1 MPARADPEPC
11 REQDLGLFEVVVRD
25 GAARIGRLHT
35 LHGSL
40 QTPALLPV
48 INPNLRTIEPRE
60 MWEKYGVDALIT
72 NSYVIWKHDDLKD
85 KALADGIHSLLDYP
99 GVVMTDSG
107 TFQSYVYGD
116 VEVGVSEI
124 VEFQREIGVDIGT
137 MLDVFGRPD
146 MSRSELEECVRETAN
161 RAPESLQAAGEK
173 MLLNG
178 PIQGGTHQDL
188 RAEAADLMG
197 SAESEDRGFCV
208 HPLGGI
214 VPLMEKQKYRELFE
228 ALMAARST
236 VPSDRPIHM
245 FGCGHPMLF
254 PMAIAMGADLFD
266 SAAYALFARDDRL
279 LSPDGTIKL
288 EGLTEWPVSSAALFG
303 HTPEEVRAMDKDE
316 RSVLLAHHNLEVTQ
330 TELARCREAVRE
342 GRIWQL
348 AERRSH
354 ANPQLREAF
363 IWILDQM
370 EEIPDEPCGET
381 ALQMLAS
388 TNPVRMGR
396 EDLSEDIGSRPHIL
410 HLHALLSMRW
420 RVPGSWWNGS
430 DGDPER
436 VVLIESAPPPWR
448 TTALGAAVASL
459 LENPRSIVM
468 IPTPL
473 GPIPFSMED
482 VSPWCHLEC
491 SDETWMES
499 YEDEEILEG
508 LQELGLQDLPLV
520 RMMPTEMPED
530 DDYSEVR
537 DWLDRCSIVDKLSVL
552 CAVPPLEAC
561 KLTGEMEVRR
571 SNTDRIVNV
580 FNKDQHILSPRLTDG
595 GISLALEG
603 AFRLNSNPIPPALFN
618 EPISDPPSDHPGTPR
633 VRLLEDA
640 KPFVGRGR
648 NVMHGYI
655 LGADP
660 HLIPGQPCL
669 VVDDQGALVAH
680 GTAVTTPREMARLS
694 KGVAVRVR
702 EGALRGD

>member
-11 REQDLGLFEVVVRD
+11 REQDLGLFEIVVRD

-85 KALADGIHSLLDYP
+85 KALAEGIHTLLDYP

-124 VEFQREIGVDIGT
+124 VDFQRDIGVDIGT

-146 MSRSELEECVRETAN
+146 MSREELEECVRETAN
-161 RAPESLQAAGEK
+161 RAPESLQAAGDK

-188 RAEAADLMG
+188 RAESASLMG
-197 SAESEDRGFCV
+197 SAEGEHRGFCV
-208 HPLGGI
+208 HPIGGI
-214 VPLMEKQKYRELFE
+214 VPLMEKQRYRELFE

-254 PMAIAMGADLFD
+254 PMAIALGADMFD

-279 LSPDGTIKL
+279 LSPEGTIKL
-288 EGLTEWPVSSAALFG
+288 EVLTEWPVSSAALFG
-303 HTPEEVRAMDKDE
+303 RTPEEVRAMDKDE

-330 TELARCREAVRE
+330 TELARCREALRE

-363 IWILDQM
+363 LWVLDQL
-370 EEIPDEPCGET
+370 EEMPDEPSGEA

-388 TNPVRMGR
+388 ANPVRMGR

-410 HLHALLSMRW
+410 HLHALLSLRW
-420 RVPGSWWNGS
+420 RVPGSWWDGS

-436 VVLIESAPPPWR
+436 VVLVDSAPPPWR
-448 TTALGAAVASL
+448 INALGAAVQAL
-459 LENPRSIVM
+459 LENPRSVVM
-468 IPTPL
+468 ISTPL

-482 VSPWCHLEC
+482 LSPWCHLEC
-491 SDETWMES
+491 SDEAWMEPFD
-499 YEDEEILEG
+499 DEEILEG
-508 LQELGLQDLPLV
+508 LGELGLDDIPLV
-520 RMMPTEMPED
+520 RLAPTEIPSDEKS
-530 DDYSEVR
+530 SEVR

-561 KLTGEMEVRR
+561 KLTGGMEVRR
-571 SNTDRIVNV
+571 SKTNRIVNV
-580 FNKDQHILSPRLTDG
+580 FNDNQHILSPRLTDG

-603 AFRLNSNPIPPALFN
+603 ASRLNSNPNPPALFD
-618 EPISDPPSDHPGTPR
+618 EPISDPASDHPGVPR

-640 KPFVGRGR
+640 IPFVGRGR

-660 HLIPGQPCL
+660 HLVPGQPCL
-669 VVDDQGALVAH
+669 VVDDEGTLVAH
-680 GTAVTTPREMARLS
+680 GTAVTSPREMAQLS

-702 EGALRGD
+702 EGALRDD

>member
-1 MPARADPEPC
+1 
-11 REQDLGLFEVVVRD
+11 
-25 GAARIGRLHT
+25 
-35 LHGSL
+35 
-40 QTPALLPV
+40 
-48 INPNLRTIEPRE
+48 
-60 MWEKYGVDALIT
+60 
-72 NSYVIWKHDDLKD
+72 
-85 KALADGIHSLLDYP
+85 
-99 GVVMTDSG
+99 MTDSG

-116 VEVGVSEI
+116 VEVGVGEI
-124 VEFQREIGVDIGT
+124 VDFQRDIGVDIGT

-146 MSRSELEECVRETAN
+146 MSREELEDCVQETAS
-161 RAPESLQAAGEK
+161 RAPESLQAAGKK

-188 RAEAADLMG
+188 RAEAASLMG
-197 SAESEDRGFCV
+197 SAKGEGRGFCV

-214 VPLMEKQKYRELFE
+214 VPLMEKQRYRELFE

-236 VPSDRPIHM
+236 IPSDRPIHM

-254 PMAIAMGADLFD
+254 PMAIALGADLFD

-279 LSPDGTIKL
+279 LSPEGTVKL

-303 HTPEEVRAMDKDE
+303 RTTEEVREMDKDE
-316 RSVLLAHHNLEVTQ
+316 RSTLLAHHNLEVTQ

-363 IWILDQM
+363 LWVLDQL
-370 EEIPDEPCGET
+370 EEMPDEPSGET

-396 EDLSEDIGSRPHIL
+396 EDLSEDVGSRPHIL

-420 RVPGSWWNGS
+420 RVPGSWWDGS
-430 DGDPER
+430 EGKPER
-436 VVLIESAPPPWR
+436 VVLIDSVPPPWR
-448 TTALGAAVASL
+448 ISALGAAVEAL
-459 LENPRSIVM
+459 LENPRSLVM

-491 SDETWMES
+491 SDETWLEVFD
-499 YEDEEILEG
+499 DEEIWEG
-508 LQELGLQDLPLV
+508 LEELGLEDMPLV
-520 RMMPTEMPED
+520 RASPVEIPD
-530 DDYSEVR
+530 GKKSSEIR
-537 DWLDRCSIVDKLSVL
+537 QWLDRCSIVDKLSVL
-552 CAVPPLEAC
+552 CAVPPIEAC

-580 FNKDQHILSPRLTDG
+580 FDNQQHILSPRLNDG

-603 AFRLNSNPIPPALFN
+603 ASRLNSNPNPPALFG
-618 EPISDPPSDHPGTPR
+618 EPLSDPDSDHPGIPR

-640 KPFVGRGR
+640 IPFVGKGR

-655 LGADP
+655 RGADP

-669 VVDDQGALVAH
+669 VVDDAGNLVAH
-680 GTAVTTPREMARLS
+680 GSAITTPREMSQLS